1 MAELSKASFIS
12 KWTALFADNT
22 TRDISELDQ
31 RNFMQ
36 DIADSLFN
44 KIDDNDSTVTRSSA
58 ASLTL
63 TTPGRYIHTG
73 TGTDWDMPVG
83 SSAITGRLF
92 FLSHDPAATGVINLY
107 DSDGT
112 TLLAIL
118 DPGMSAQLY
127 WDGNS
132 KYIMKL

>member
-1 MAELSKASFIS
+1 MAELSKSAFIS

-44 KIDDNDSTVTRSSA
+44 KIDDNDSVVTRSSA
-58 ASLTL
+58 ASLVL

-73 TGTDWDMPVG
+73 TGTDWDMPIG
-83 SSAITGRLF
+83 SSAITGRF
-92 FLSHDPAATGVINLY
+92 YVISHDPSATGVINLY
-107 DSDGT
+107 DSDSS
-112 TLLAIL
+112 TLLIIL
-118 DPGMSAQLY
+118 DPGMTAILY
-127 WDGNS
+127 WDGNT
-132 KYIMKL
+132 KYILKS